1 MDDLRFFQD
10 LHGSSDHRW
19 SSREGGGSC
28 KGGAL
33 SALELANRVE
43 NFNYGN
49 EAGLYW
55 LYRLYTSK
63 AGLTLKVKVT
73 RLWSPSFGVDCM

>member
-33 SALELANRVE
+33 SALELTNRVE

-49 EAGLYW
+49 EACFIGSIGSIH
-55 LYRLYTSK
+55 RRQ
-63 AGLTLKVKVT
+63 A
-73 RLWSPSFGVDCM
+73 